1 MSGAEQKHRI
11 RISLDIQS
19 LKNNNF
25 QGNVHVKHEEIRRMG
40 ISKFKTPSSLQ
51 LFKKHIEEQY
61 FTDSFCS
68 YEFDVA
74 KEELLSLLRFDSVNQ
89 RRKAVAGNLA

>member
-25 QGNVHVKHEEIRRMG
+25 QGNVHVKYEEIRRMG

>member
-1 MSGAEQKHRI
+1 MSGGEQKHRI
-11 RISLDIQS
+11 RISIDVQS

-25 QGNVHVKHEEIRRMG
+25 QGNVHIKYEEIRRMG
-40 ISKFKTPSSLQ
+40 ITKFKTPSSVQ

-61 FTDSFCS
+61 FTDGFCS

-74 KEELLSLLRFDSVNQ
+74 KEELLSLLRFDSFNQ
-89 RRKAVAGNLA
+89 RRKAAPRNMA